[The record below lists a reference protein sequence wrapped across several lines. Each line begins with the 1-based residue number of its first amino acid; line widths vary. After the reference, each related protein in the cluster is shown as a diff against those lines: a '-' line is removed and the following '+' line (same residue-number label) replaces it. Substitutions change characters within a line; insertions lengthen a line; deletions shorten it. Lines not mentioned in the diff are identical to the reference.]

1 MLIILPLL
9 VTLVLQTERYLLLE
23 LAGRGSET
31 PARRDLDEQ
40 QRRGRRPG
48 RRPGDPG
55 NGPDGVTMSDEA
67 RDGRE
72 LGPDVIETRMGSHV
86 EEIMSAARKAA
97 AQLQTDVE
105 RASTE
110 RAAQLETAAAR
121 RAHAVR
127 MGAETEAD
135 RVHAQTRAA
144 SQQYMAASRR
154 LVDEFSK
161 ERMRRI
167 ADIGDRLAAQAEAL
181 VERLM
186 RSDEVA
192 RQLNELRAALG
203 AACELI
209 AVEAGTRQSQP
220 ARARAFPGDRRGGE
234 RSRPATGCPGG
245 NRGGRAQNARGA
257 PRARHGSQRHT
268 PRAGARAT
276 SATGSGGACR
286 CRLIARAVASRRS
299 ACPS

>member
-1 MLIILPLL
+1 
-9 VTLVLQTERYLLLE
+9 
-23 LAGRGSET
+23 
-31 PARRDLDEQ
+31 
-40 QRRGRRPG
+40 
-48 RRPGDPG
+48 
-55 NGPDGVTMSDEA
+55 MSDEA

-72 LGPDVIETRMGSHV
+72 LGVDVIETRMGSHV

-97 AQLQTDVE
+97 AQLQADVE

-144 SQQYMAASRR
+144 AQQYMTASRR

-167 ADIGDRLAAQAEAL
+167 ADIGDRLAVQAEAL
-181 VERLM
+181 VDRLM

-209 AVEAGTRQSQP
+209 AVEAGRDSPNLPELSRPP
-220 ARARAFPGDRRGGE
+220 AIAGEAIAADPPQDAPEETEVAAPRTLGE
-234 RSRPATGCPGG
+234 RL
-245 NRGGRAQNARGA
+245 
-257 PRARHGSQRHT
+257 
-268 PRAGARAT
+268 ARAT
-276 SATGSGGACR
+276 GRSVMRPAAANEPLADPGPEEPAD
-286 CRLIARAVASRRS
+286 VA
-299 ACPS
+299 

>member
-1 MLIILPLL
+1 
-9 VTLVLQTERYLLLE
+9 
-23 LAGRGSET
+23 
-31 PARRDLDEQ
+31 
-40 QRRGRRPG
+40 
-48 RRPGDPG
+48 
-55 NGPDGVTMSDEA
+55 
-67 RDGRE
+67 
-72 LGPDVIETRMGSHV
+72 VIETRMGSHV

-97 AQLQTDVE
+97 AQLQAEVE

-110 RAAQLETAAAR
+110 RAAQIETAAAR

-127 MGAETEAD
+127 LAAEAD

-144 SQQYMAASRR
+144 AQQYMAASRR

-161 ERMRRI
+161 ERMQRI

-209 AVEAGTRQSQP
+209 AVEAGRDSPNLPELPRPP
-220 ARARAFPGDRRGGE
+220 AIAGE
-234 RSRPATGCPGG
+234 ATAVDPPHDPPEDTDV
-245 NRGGRAQNARGA
+245 AA
-257 PRARHGSQRHT
+257 PRTLEQRL
-268 PRAGARAT
+268 ARAT
-276 SATGSGGACR
+276 GR
-286 CRLIARAVASRRS
+286 RARRPAPANEPLADPGPQEPADVA
-299 ACPS
+299 